1 MPELT
6 STHGICTADVL
17 RIRRGPATSFAPL
30 GQLARGDRFEVV
42 GTAGA
47 WYRIRRDSLEGFVH
61 GDFVRLV
68 DPAPTPDYLKDRP
81 ELQQAALPASITT
94 QIRPLSGL
102 GAAEKRAASAWNSYG
117 GLLQSCGSILGVD
130 PRTAIAVL
138 LVESSGAG
146 FAPDGRLIIRFEN
159 HQFWD
164 YWGKHDPV
172 RFQRFFRFDASRR
185 WLAHQFRTTLT
196 GAWRDV
202 HVNQDS
208 EWKTLAF
215 ARTLDENA
223 ALRSISMGL
232 AQIMGFNHPRLG
244 YDEVRVMFDAMQADV
259 RFQLLG
265 FFDFLRG
272 DGTGSPMIDSLQ
284 RNRLAA
290 FASLYNGAGKAAEY
304 GGKLEG
310 AYEAVCRVLP
320 RLTP

>member
-1 MPELT
+1 MPEVT
-6 STHGICTADVL
+6 SEQGICTADVL
-17 RIRRGPATSFAPL
+17 RIRSGPAVNFAQI
-30 GQLARGDRFEVV
+30 GQLARGERFDVV
-42 GTAGA
+42 GKDGA
-47 WYRIRRDSLEGFVH
+47 WYRIRRDSIEGFVH
-61 GDFVRLV
+61 GDFVRLIEV
-68 DPAPTPDYLKDRP
+68 TPTPGYLKDRP
-81 ELQQAALPASITT
+81 ELRQVALPAATET
-94 QIRPLSGL
+94 RIRPLSGL
-102 GAAEKRAASAWNSYG
+102 GASEKRAASAWNSFG
-117 GLLQSCGSILGVD
+117 GLLRACGAVLSVD

-138 LVESSGAG
+138 MVESSGVG

-164 YWGKHDPV
+164 YWGKSDAP
-172 RFQRFFRFDASRR
+172 RFQRFFRFDTSRR
-185 WLAHQFRTTLT
+185 WLAHQFRTTPT

-202 HVNQDS
+202 HQNQDS

-244 YDEVRVMFDAMQADV
+244 YDDVRVMFDAMQADV
-259 RFQLLG
+259 RFQILG

-284 RNRLAA
+284 RNRFAA

-304 GGKLEG
+304 GGKLDA
-310 AYEAVCRVLP
+310 AYEAVCRALP
-320 RLTP
+320 LG

>member
-1 MPELT
+1 MPDIT
-6 STHGICTADVL
+6 SAHAICTADVL
-17 RIRRGPATSFAPL
+17 RIRKGPATSFAQV
-30 GQLARGDRFEVV
+30 GQLARGDRFDVIGKE
-42 GTAGA
+42 GA
-47 WYRIRRDSLEGFVH
+47 WYRIRRDPLEGFVH
-61 GDFVRLV
+61 GDFVRLI
-68 DPAPTPDYLKDRP
+68 DPTPTPAYLKDRP
-81 ELQQAALPASITT
+81 ELRQVALPASTET
-94 QIRPLSGL
+94 QVRPRSGL

-117 GLLQSCGSILGVD
+117 GLLQTCGSLLGVE

-138 LVESSGAG
+138 MVESSGAG

-164 YWGKHDPV
+164 FWGKGAAP

-185 WLAHQFRTTLT
+185 WLAHQFRTTPT
-196 GAWRDV
+196 GVWRDV
-202 HVNQDS
+202 HQNQVS

-244 YDEVRVMFDAMQADV
+244 YDDVRVMLDAMQADV
-259 RFQLLG
+259 RFQILG

-284 RNRLAA
+284 RNRFAA

-304 GGKLEG
+304 GAKLQA
-310 AYEAVCRVLP
+310 AYEAVCGVLP
-320 RLTP
+320 